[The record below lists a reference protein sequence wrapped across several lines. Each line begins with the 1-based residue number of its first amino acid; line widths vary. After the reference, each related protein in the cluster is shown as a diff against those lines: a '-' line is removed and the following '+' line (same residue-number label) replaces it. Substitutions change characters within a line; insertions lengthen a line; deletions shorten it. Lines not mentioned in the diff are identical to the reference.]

1 MMNGRRIL
9 FILNIDWFFISH
21 RLPIALE
28 LIKQGYE
35 VHIAAIIT
43 NKRSELEDLGI
54 IVHPLVMRRGNVS
67 PIELI
72 SNFFQMYSIIQKVRP
87 DILHLITIKPN
98 IFGGIA
104 ARILRVP
111 RTVAAISG
119 LGTVFVARGFV
130 ASVRR
135 FFVKILYRLAL
146 KQRDLK
152 VIFQNSNDKEIL
164 QALIGLQESN
174 IEMIYGSGVD
184 LERFQ
189 AKNLE
194 KSAPIV
200 MFAARLIHEKG
211 VLEFIE
217 AARYFSS
224 LERDLMNAPK
234 FVLVGMPDYD
244 NPSSVTSAEIKKWEA
259 EGIIEY
265 WGHQTD
271 MPDILSKIHIFV
283 YPSYYGEGLAKML
296 LEVAACGRVIV
307 TTDHPGC
314 REAIVDGTTGVLVPP
329 RDPLA
334 VINALSQLLKD
345 PHLVAS
351 MGRAGR
357 RLAEQN
363 FDVSFVV
370 ARHLNIYTELL
381 KRD

>member
-1 MMNGRRIL
+1 MSGSRIL
-9 FILNIDWFFISH
+9 FVLNVDWFFISH

-28 LIKQGYE
+28 LIRQGYE
-35 VHIAAIIT
+35 VHIAAIT
-43 NKRSELEDLGI
+43 TDKRSELEDLGI

-67 PIELI
+67 PIELLL
-72 SNFFQMYSIIQKVRP
+72 NFFQMYSIIRKVRP

-104 ARILRVP
+104 ARILKVP

-119 LGTVFVARGFV
+119 LGSVFVARGFV

-135 FFVKILYRLAL
+135 VLVKILYRLAL
-146 KQRDLK
+146 KQRNLK
-152 VIFQNSNDKEIL
+152 VIFQNLNDKEIL
-164 QALIGLQESN
+164 QTLIGLPESN

-189 AKNLE
+189 AKSLE
-194 KSAPIV
+194 KSSPIV

-211 VLEFIE
+211 VVEFIK

-224 LERDLMNAPK
+224 PERDLMNKPR
-234 FVLVGMPDYD
+234 FVLVGVPDPD
-244 NPSSVTSAEIKKWEA
+244 NPSSVTSSELEKWDA

-265 WGHQTD
+265 WGHRSD
-271 MPDILSKIHIFV
+271 MPEVLSKAHIFV

-296 LEVAACGRVIV
+296 LEVAACGRAII

-314 REAIVDGTTGVLVPP
+314 REAIEDGTTGVLVPT
-329 RDPLA
+329 RD
-334 VINALSQLLKD
+334 ALSVISALSKLLKD
-345 PHLVAS
+345 PDLVAS
-351 MGRAGR
+351 MGKAGR
-357 RLAEQN
+357 KFAEEN

-370 ARHLNIYTELL
+370 ARHLSIYAELSE
-381 KRD
+381 RD

>member
-1 MMNGRRIL
+1 MSERRIL
-9 FILNIDWFFISH
+9 FVLNVDWFFISH

-28 LIKQGYE
+28 LIEQGYE

-67 PIELI
+67 PIELF
-72 SNFFQMYSIIQKVRP
+72 SNFFQMYFIIQKVRP

-119 LGTVFVARGFV
+119 LGSVFVARGFV
-130 ASVRR
+130 ASIRR
-135 FFVKILYRLAL
+135 MFVKILYRLAL
-146 KQRDLK
+146 KQQKLK
-152 VIFQNSNDKEIL
+152 VIFQNLNDKKIL
-164 QALIGLQESN
+164 QTLIGLPESN

-189 AKNLE
+189 AKSLE
-194 KSAPIV
+194 RSAPII

-224 LERDLMNAPK
+224 PERDLMNAPK
-234 FVLVGMPDYD
+234 FVLVGVPDPD
-244 NPSSVTSAEIKKWEA
+244 NPSSVTSAELEKWER
-259 EGIIEY
+259 EGIIEH
-265 WGHQTD
+265 WGHRSD
-271 MPDILSKIHIFV
+271 MPDVLSKAHIFV

-296 LEVAACGRVIV
+296 LEVAACGRAIV

-314 REAIVDGTTGVLVPP
+314 REAIQNGITGVLVPT
-329 RDPLA
+329 RDALA
-334 VINALSQLLKD
+334 VISALSELLKD
-345 PHLVAS
+345 PRLVAS
-351 MGRAGR
+351 MGKAGR
-357 RLAEQN
+357 KFAEEN

-370 ARHLNIYTELL
+370 ARHLSIYAELFE
-381 KRD
+381 RD